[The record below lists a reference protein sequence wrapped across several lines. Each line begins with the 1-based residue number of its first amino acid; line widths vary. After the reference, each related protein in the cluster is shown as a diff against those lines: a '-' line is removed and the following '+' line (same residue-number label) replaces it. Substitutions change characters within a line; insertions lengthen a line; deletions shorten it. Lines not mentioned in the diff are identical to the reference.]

1 MHSNLYTRSIVLR
14 HHHSLFKQHS
24 LLYKST
30 FSISSTHSIIFYHL
44 TKAQNSKIKLKKHT
58 QKGDM
63 QTDSEL
69 SSTQGL
75 SFSHEDEEKE
85 FAEIAAKIS
94 EDFDFKLTF
103 LGLSTD
109 HEREESE
116 EVEEERDHNEAE
128 VSDADDDFSFV
139 INGSD
144 PTLVTDAPNRPYFPL
159 FNRDLLLAREDYKT
173 SDHKSVSKPPVQ
185 KIFMETTSSSK
196 KGENNSET
204 DTVNGIAS
212 GPYCAW
218 EKTSPELSKKSNST
232 GFSKLWRFKEYLSRS
247 HSDGNDAFVFL
258 HKPVHKKPAEV
269 KVSSEGEKKVV
280 KKVKKSKELSAH
292 EVYLRSKGIYPEHDK
307 RRSYLPYKPEVVGF
321 FTSVNGGGLSKNV
334 HPY

>member
-1 MHSNLYTRSIVLR
+1 
-14 HHHSLFKQHS
+14 
-24 LLYKST
+24 
-30 FSISSTHSIIFYHL
+30 
-44 TKAQNSKIKLKKHT
+44 
-58 QKGDM
+58 M

-69 SSTQGL
+69 SSTQSL
-75 SFSHEDEEKE
+75 MFSHEDEEKE

-94 EDFDFKLTF
+94 QDFDFKLTF
-103 LGLSTD
+103 LGLSTH
-109 HEREESE
+109 HEGEES
-116 EVEEERDHNEAE
+116 EEERDHNEAQ
-128 VSDADDDFSFV
+128 VISDGDDDFSFV

-144 PTLVTDAPNRPYFPL
+144 STLNSDTNAPIRPYFPL
-159 FNRDLLLAREDYKT
+159 FNRDLLLAHEDYKSS
-173 SDHKSVSKPPVQ
+173 SDHKSLPSKPPVE
-185 KIFMETTSSSK
+185 KIFIQTTSSSK
-196 KGENNSET
+196 RGESNSET
-204 DTVNGIAS
+204 DAVNGIAT

-247 HSDGNDAFVFL
+247 HSDGTDAFVFL
-258 HKPVHKKPAEV
+258 HKPVHKKPVEV
-269 KVSSEGEKKVV
+269 KVSSNGEKKVV
-280 KKVKKSKELSAH
+280 KKVVKKSTVLSSH

>member
-1 MHSNLYTRSIVLR
+1 
-14 HHHSLFKQHS
+14 
-24 LLYKST
+24 
-30 FSISSTHSIIFYHL
+30 
-44 TKAQNSKIKLKKHT
+44 
-58 QKGDM
+58 M

-69 SSTQGL
+69 RSTQNL
-75 SFSHEDEEKE
+75 FFSHEEEEKE

-109 HEREESE
+109 HESEDSEQVGEEP
-116 EVEEERDHNEAE
+116 DHNEAQ
-128 VSDADDDFSFV
+128 VLSDADDDFSFV
-139 INGSD
+139 INSSD
-144 PTLVTDAPNRPYFPL
+144 STSDSSTNASIRPHFPL

-173 SDHKSVSKPPVQ
+173 SDHKSVSKPPVD
-185 KIFMETTSSSK
+185 KIFMETTSSSSK
-196 KGENNSET
+196 KGENNSDN
-204 DTVNGIAS
+204 DTVDGIAS

-218 EKTSPELSKKSNST
+218 DQKTSPELSKKSNST

-258 HKPVHKKPAEV
+258 NKPVHKKPAEV
-269 KVSSEGEKKVV
+269 KVNGEKKVV
-280 KKVKKSKELSAH
+280 KKVKKSTELSAH